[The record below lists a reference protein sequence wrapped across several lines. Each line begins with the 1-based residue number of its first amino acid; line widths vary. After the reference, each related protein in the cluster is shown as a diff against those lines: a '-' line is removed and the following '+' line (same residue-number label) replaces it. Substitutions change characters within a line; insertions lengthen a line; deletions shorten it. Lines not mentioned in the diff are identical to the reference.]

1 MSSAPSTPRGCSDV
15 DALSK
20 ALTHERALRHAC
32 EEELRRVRLSAE
44 KFAQSVEAEEE
55 FLVSALNKKLE
66 KVTHEKMEL
75 ERSGGRTTTTGTDGG
90 STTTTLTEALEA
102 RLATLQ
108 GEKVALENA
117 LEREQECMVN
127 KLTTVLES
135 LGRERQ
141 TVARERDRLRGD
153 LAKEKDEATRLKL
166 EKVALE
172 NALEREQEC
181 MVNKLTTVL
190 ESLGRER
197 QTVARERD
205 RLRGDLAK
213 EKDEATR
220 LKLEKVKIENEMEN
234 EEEHIVNMLQG
245 QLKILMSRNRAL
257 ERQVRSLGGTVSD
270 SEFSD
275 DGYYHGHHGL
285 ASPTRSGANF
295 TPFGNARD
303 AFANRRSRPANS
315 SAATS
320 PFASD
325 RESVSPSR
333 RRLSLRGGDSPANLS
348 IRSVSS
354 EPRSPRT
361 SG

>member
-75 ERSGGRTTTTGTDGG
+75 ERSGGRTGTGTTGTTEGDAA
-90 STTTTLTEALEA
+90 STTTTTLTEALEA

-141 TVARERDRLRGD
+141 TV
-153 LAKEKDEATRLKL
+153 T
-166 EKVALE
+166 
-172 NALEREQEC
+172 
-181 MVNKLTTVL
+181 
-190 ESLGRER
+190 
-197 QTVARERD
+197 RERD

-245 QLKILMSRNRAL
+245 QLQMLMSRNRAL

-285 ASPTRSGANF
+285 ASPTRSGPNF

>member
-75 ERSGGRTTTTGTDGG
+75 ERSGGRTTTGTTTTGTEGDA
-90 STTTTLTEALEA
+90 STTLTEALEA

-108 GEKVALENA
+108 G
-117 LEREQECMVN
+117 
-127 KLTTVLES
+127 
-135 LGRERQ
+135 
-141 TVARERDRLRGD
+141 
-153 LAKEKDEATRLKL
+153 

-245 QLKILMSRNRAL
+245 QLQMLMSRNRAL

>member
-75 ERSGGRTTTTGTDGG
+75 ERSGGRTGTGTTGTTEGDAA

-166 EKVALE
+166 EKV
-172 NALEREQEC
+172 
-181 MVNKLTTVL
+181 
-190 ESLGRER
+190 
-197 QTVARERD
+197 
-205 RLRGDLAK
+205 
-213 EKDEATR
+213 
-220 LKLEKVKIENEMEN
+220 KIENQMEN

-245 QLKILMSRNRAL
+245 QLQMLMSRNRAL

-285 ASPTRSGANF
+285 ASPTRSGPNF

>member
-75 ERSGGRTTTTGTDGG
+75 ERSGGRTGTGTTEGDAA
-90 STTTTLTEALEA
+90 STTTTTLTEALEA

-141 TVARERDRLRGD
+141 TV
-153 LAKEKDEATRLKL
+153 T
-166 EKVALE
+166 
-172 NALEREQEC
+172 
-181 MVNKLTTVL
+181 
-190 ESLGRER
+190 
-197 QTVARERD
+197 RERD

-245 QLKILMSRNRAL
+245 QLQMLMSRNRAL

-285 ASPTRSGANF
+285 ASPTRSGPNF

>member
-75 ERSGGRTTTTGTDGG
+75 ERSGGRTATAATTTTGTEGDAA
-90 STTTTLTEALEA
+90 STTLTEALEA

-108 GEKVALENA
+108 G
-117 LEREQECMVN
+117 
-127 KLTTVLES
+127 
-135 LGRERQ
+135 
-141 TVARERDRLRGD
+141 
-153 LAKEKDEATRLKL
+153 

-245 QLKILMSRNRAL
+245 QLKMLMSRNRAL

-285 ASPTRSGANF
+285 ASPTRSGPNF

-320 PFASD
+320 PFTSD

>member
-1 MSSAPSTPRGCSDV
+1 
-15 DALSK
+15 
-20 ALTHERALRHAC
+20 
-32 EEELRRVRLSAE
+32 
-44 KFAQSVEAEEE
+44 
-55 FLVSALNKKLE
+55 
-66 KVTHEKMEL
+66 
-75 ERSGGRTTTTGTDGG
+75 
-90 STTTTLTEALEA
+90 LTEALEA

-108 GEKVALENA
+108 G
-117 LEREQECMVN
+117 
-127 KLTTVLES
+127 
-135 LGRERQ
+135 
-141 TVARERDRLRGD
+141 
-153 LAKEKDEATRLKL
+153 

-245 QLKILMSRNRAL
+245 QLQMLMSRNRAL

-285 ASPTRSGANF
+285 ASPTRSGPNF

-333 RRLSLRGGDSPANLS
+333 RRLSLRGGDSPGEPLHSQRLFRAQ
-348 IRSVSS
+348 VSAH
-354 EPRSPRT
+354 ERLET
-361 SG
+361 

>member
-108 GEKVALENA
+108 G
-117 LEREQECMVN
+117 
-127 KLTTVLES
+127 
-135 LGRERQ
+135 
-141 TVARERDRLRGD
+141 
-153 LAKEKDEATRLKL
+153 

>member
-75 ERSGGRTTTTGTDGG
+75 ERSGGRTGTGTTGTEGDAA

-108 GEKVALENA
+108 G
-117 LEREQECMVN
+117 
-127 KLTTVLES
+127 
-135 LGRERQ
+135 
-141 TVARERDRLRGD
+141 
-153 LAKEKDEATRLKL
+153 

>member
-20 ALTHERALRHAC
+20 ALSHERALRHAC

-75 ERSGGRTTTTGTDGG
+75 ERSGGRTTTGTEGG
-90 STTTTLTEALEA
+90 VASTTLTEALEA
-102 RLATLQ
+102 RLAMLQ
-108 GEKVALENA
+108 G
-117 LEREQECMVN
+117 
-127 KLTTVLES
+127 
-135 LGRERQ
+135 
-141 TVARERDRLRGD
+141 
-153 LAKEKDEATRLKL
+153 

-245 QLKILMSRNRAL
+245 QLKMLMSRNRAL

-315 SAATS
+315 SAVTS

>member
-75 ERSGGRTTTTGTDGG
+75 ERSGGRTTTTTTTGTTTGTDGR
-90 STTTTLTEALEA
+90 STTTLTEALEA

-108 GEKVALENA
+108 G
-117 LEREQECMVN
+117 
-127 KLTTVLES
+127 
-135 LGRERQ
+135 
-141 TVARERDRLRGD
+141 
-153 LAKEKDEATRLKL
+153 

-245 QLKILMSRNRAL
+245 KLKILMSRNRAL

>member
-75 ERSGGRTTTTGTDGG
+75 ERSGGRTGTGTTGTTEGDAA

-108 GEKVALENA
+108 G
-117 LEREQECMVN
+117 
-127 KLTTVLES
+127 
-135 LGRERQ
+135 
-141 TVARERDRLRGD
+141 
-153 LAKEKDEATRLKL
+153 

-245 QLKILMSRNRAL
+245 QLQMLMSRNRAL

-285 ASPTRSGANF
+285 ASPTRSGPNF

>member
-1 MSSAPSTPRGCSDV
+1 VKIMSSAPSTPRGCSDV

-75 ERSGGRTTTTGTDGG
+75 ERSGGRTTGTTDGG
-90 STTTTLTEALEA
+90 DASTLTGALEA

-141 TVARERDRLRGD
+141 TV
-153 LAKEKDEATRLKL
+153 T
-166 EKVALE
+166 
-172 NALEREQEC
+172 
-181 MVNKLTTVL
+181 
-190 ESLGRER
+190 
-197 QTVARERD
+197 RERD

-245 QLKILMSRNRAL
+245 QLKMLMSRNRAL

-315 SAATS
+315 SAANS

-333 RRLSLRGGDSPANLS
+333 RRLSLRGDSPANLS

>member
-75 ERSGGRTTTTGTDGG
+75 ERSGGRTTTTGTEGG
-90 STTTTLTEALEA
+90 VASTTLTEALEA
-102 RLATLQ
+102 RLAMLQ
-108 GEKVALENA
+108 G
-117 LEREQECMVN
+117 
-127 KLTTVLES
+127 
-135 LGRERQ
+135 
-141 TVARERDRLRGD
+141 
-153 LAKEKDEATRLKL
+153 

-245 QLKILMSRNRAL
+245 QLKMLMSRNRAL

-315 SAATS
+315 SAVTS

>member
-75 ERSGGRTTTTGTDGG
+75 ERSGGRTGTGTTGTTEGDAA
-90 STTTTLTEALEA
+90 STTTTTLTEALEA

-141 TVARERDRLRGD
+141 TV
-153 LAKEKDEATRLKL
+153 T
-166 EKVALE
+166 
-172 NALEREQEC
+172 
-181 MVNKLTTVL
+181 
-190 ESLGRER
+190 
-197 QTVARERD
+197 RERD

-245 QLKILMSRNRAL
+245 QLKMLMSRNRAL

-315 SAATS
+315 SAANS

-333 RRLSLRGGDSPANLS
+333 RRLSLRGDSPANLS

>member
-75 ERSGGRTTTTGTDGG
+75 ERSGGRTTTTTGTDGG

-108 GEKVALENA
+108 G
-117 LEREQECMVN
+117 
-127 KLTTVLES
+127 
-135 LGRERQ
+135 
-141 TVARERDRLRGD
+141 
-153 LAKEKDEATRLKL
+153 

>member
-75 ERSGGRTTTTGTDGG
+75 ERSGGRTGTGTTGTEGDAA

-108 GEKVALENA
+108 G
-117 LEREQECMVN
+117 
-127 KLTTVLES
+127 
-135 LGRERQ
+135 
-141 TVARERDRLRGD
+141 
-153 LAKEKDEATRLKL
+153 

-245 QLKILMSRNRAL
+245 QLKMLMSRNRAL

-285 ASPTRSGANF
+285 ASPTRSGPNF

>member
-75 ERSGGRTTTTGTDGG
+75 ERSGGRTATAATTTTGTEGDAA
-90 STTTTLTEALEA
+90 STTLTEALEA
-102 RLATLQ
+102 QLATLQ
-108 GEKVALENA
+108 G
-117 LEREQECMVN
+117 
-127 KLTTVLES
+127 
-135 LGRERQ
+135 
-141 TVARERDRLRGD
+141 
-153 LAKEKDEATRLKL
+153 

-245 QLKILMSRNRAL
+245 QLKMLMSRNRAL

-285 ASPTRSGANF
+285 ASPTRSGPNF

-320 PFASD
+320 PFTSD